1 MVPTGPSALLLM
13 GLDISKGN
21 MLFSVRR
28 NAEEV
33 FKSREELFGEMSR
46 AYLRSLW
53 KDYQKKR
60 QTYLKKRGKCGRQ
73 LVLPWGGW
81 ISPQESVSGAGNETR
96 HPGKNSESDGSNCSD
111 KFPPKYLPEMLPNLP
126 PHYSSFPQI
135 SPSFHILRFKRAPQL
150 RPSHKGCGKENI
162 SLF

>member
-33 FKSREELFGEMSR
+33 FKRREELFGEMR
-46 AYLRSLW
+46 REYLRSLW
-53 KDYQKKR
+53 KDYQKKA
-60 QTYLKKRGKCGRQ
+60 KIFEKRGKCGRQ

-111 KFPPKYLPEMLPNLP
+111 KFPPNICPKCSQICLHIIRVFPRYLP
-126 PHYSSFPQI
+126 
-135 SPSFHILRFKRAPQL
+135 PSIY
-150 RPSHKGCGKENI
+150 
-162 SLF
+162 

>member
-46 AYLRSLW
+46 DYLRSLR
-53 KDYQKKR
+53 KDYKK
-60 QTYLKKRGKCGRQ
+60 K
-73 LVLPWGGW
+73 
-81 ISPQESVSGAGNETR
+81 
-96 HPGKNSESDGSNCSD
+96 GKN
-111 KFPPKYLPEMLPNLP
+111 
-126 PHYSSFPQI
+126 I
-135 SPSFHILRFKRAPQL
+135 
-150 RPSHKGCGKENI
+150 
-162 SLF
+162 

>member
-33 FKSREELFGEMSR
+33 LKSREVLFGEMSR

-53 KDYQKKR
+53 KDYQKEAKIFE
-60 QTYLKKRGKCGRQ
+60 K
-73 LVLPWGGW
+73 
-81 ISPQESVSGAGNETR
+81 
-96 HPGKNSESDGSNCSD
+96 
-111 KFPPKYLPEMLPNLP
+111 
-126 PHYSSFPQI
+126 
-135 SPSFHILRFKRAPQL
+135 
-150 RPSHKGCGKENI
+150 
-162 SLF
+162 